1 MVLKGKVALVTG
13 AGQGIGKAISL
24 MFAKEGA
31 AVAVADIKE
40 ENAREA
46 VKEIESLGGRAIAL
60 KVDVSSFSDAEKM
73 VEDAVTGL
81 GGLHILVNN
90 AGITRDKLLLRLS
103 EEDWDVVLKVN
114 LKGAFNATK
123 AAVRVMS
130 KNRYGRIVNIASI
143 VGLTGNP
150 GQANYSA
157 SKAGLIAF
165 TKTVA
170 REFAGRGITCNAVA
184 PGFIDTP
191 MTQVLPDNAKEAL
204 IARIPLERL
213 GTPEDVAEGVIF
225 LASDRATYITG
236 HVLNINGGMF
246 M

>member
-1 MVLKGKVALVTG
+1 MILKGKVALVTG

-60 KVDVSSFSDAEKM
+60 KVDVSSSSDAEKM

-90 AGITRDKLLLRLS
+90 AGITRDKLLLRMS

>member
-90 AGITRDKLLLRLS
+90 AGITRDKLLLRMS

>member
-90 AGITRDKLLLRLS
+90 AGITRDKLLLRMS
-103 EEDWDVVLKVN
+103 EEDWDVVLRVN

>member
-1 MVLKGKVALVTG
+1 MILKGKVALVTG

-60 KVDVSSFSDAEKM
+60 KADVSSSSDAEKM

-81 GGLHILVNN
+81 SGLHILVNN
-90 AGITRDKLLLRLS
+90 AGITRDKLLLRMS

>member
-60 KVDVSSFSDAEKM
+60 KVDVSSSSDAEKM

-81 GGLHILVNN
+81 SGLHILVNN
-90 AGITRDKLLLRLS
+90 AGITRDKLLLRMS
-103 EEDWDVVLKVN
+103 EEDWDVVLRVN